1 MLGISAVP
9 ASVAPALA
17 AAGPRTPLS
26 RGPQT
31 CRAPLLWLSPPP
43 YFSIHSSEMPVPK
56 PPASKSATM
65 RPPHPPAPPPLPRP
79 SSPPHPFLPPLSL
92 SLSHLSPPSS
102 YGSLTCTVQAFFSTP
117 VSLSASRSF
126 FRLTLPH
133 KWSKFSFF
141 LGTLSKAL
149 LSEVLS

>member
-43 YFSIHSSEMPVPK
+43 CFSIHSSEMPVPK

-65 RPPHPPAPPPLPRP
+65 RPPPPSCPASAP
-79 SSPPHPFLPPLSL
+79 SSLLPPHPFLPSLSL
-92 SLSHLSPPSS
+92 SLSSVSSLLLWVSDLHCPGLLLYSGESLCLPLLLQIDPPS
-102 YGSLTCTVQAFFSTP
+102 
-117 VSLSASRSF
+117 
-126 FRLTLPH
+126 
-133 KWSKFSFF
+133 
-141 LGTLSKAL
+141 
-149 LSEVLS
+149 